1 MQACARFHVV
11 PVAPLG
17 APVGGAQRRPAKNAK
32 NALPGLLQS
41 TTSFGRHVTF
51 RQNISA
57 RSRGVSGRT
66 AVRVRSLQ
74 AGGFEEGLPRYTPE
88 QPEKDLSKLEV
99 GSIVVVTEMP
109 EFVKT
114 SNSMA
119 ALRIAKDVI
128 SLGDPGRI
136 MQRKLK
142 GYWVVRFKNGAYLID
157 EKYFTPIEQTQ

>member
-1 MQACARFHVV
+1 M
-11 PVAPLG
+11 
-17 APVGGAQRRPAKNAK
+17 
-32 NALPGLLQS
+32 
-41 TTSFGRHVTF
+41 F

-57 RSRGVSGRT
+57 RSRGVSGRK

-114 SNSMA
+114 SNAMA

-128 SLGDPGRI
+128 SLGDPGRYSG
-136 MQRKLK
+136 MLGNMTQSRK
-142 GYWVVRFKNGAYLID
+142 RFCIVSPSLNVMSREVGTVYVLI
-157 EKYFTPIEQTQ
+157 ETFTDVSLQNWTIHQGEGFRTA